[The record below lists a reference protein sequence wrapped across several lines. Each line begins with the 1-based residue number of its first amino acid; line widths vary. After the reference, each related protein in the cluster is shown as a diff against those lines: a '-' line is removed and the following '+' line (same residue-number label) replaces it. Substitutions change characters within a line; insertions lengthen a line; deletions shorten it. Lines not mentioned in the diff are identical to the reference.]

1 MFVFY
6 LKKTDMIIRMNG
18 KLENCDFDL
27 TTLLNSLDSD
37 KICNL
42 TRVMTTG
49 GEADV
54 TKNWRQQFASC
65 INYEELRKLDIQ
77 QQEEQLSNLQH
88 EIDYIYFQNLKIFA
102 CNEYKLELQAIAQSK
117 R

>member
-1 MFVFY
+1 MF
-6 LKKTDMIIRMNG
+6 IRMSG

-42 TRVMTTG
+42 TRVMTTA
-49 GEADV
+49 GEAEV
-54 TKNWRQQFASC
+54 TKSWRQQLVSC
-65 INYEELRKLDIQ
+65 LNYEELRKLDTQ
-77 QQEEQLSNLQH
+77 QQEEQLTKLQH
-88 EIDYIYFQNLKIFA
+88 EIDYTYFQNLKILA
-102 CNEYKLELQAIAQSK
+102 CNEYKLELKAIAQSK

>member
-1 MFVFY
+1 
-6 LKKTDMIIRMNG
+6 MIIRMNG

-37 KICNL
+37 KICKL
-42 TRVMTTG
+42 TRVMTTA

-54 TKNWRQQFASC
+54 TKNWRQQLASC
-65 INYEELRKLDIQ
+65 INYEELRILDTQKQ
-77 QQEEQLSNLQH
+77 QEQLSHLQH
-88 EIDYIYFQNLKIFA
+88 EIDYTYFQNLIIVA
-102 CNEYKLELQAIAQSK
+102 CNEYKQELKAIAQSK

>member
-1 MFVFY
+1 
-6 LKKTDMIIRMNG
+6 MIIRMSG

-37 KICNL
+37 KICKL
-42 TRVMTTG
+42 TRVMTTA

-54 TKNWRQQFASC
+54 TKNWRQQLASC

-77 QQEEQLSNLQH
+77 QQEEQLTKLQR
-88 EIDYIYFQNLKIFA
+88 EIDYTYFQNLKRFA
-102 CNEYKLELQAIAQSK
+102 CDEYKLELKAIAQFK